1 MSVNLSSWVRR
12 VPIPDKLRLD
22 GKHLFKVG
30 NGPKKWREALDYIE
44 SVHPSQVECLN
55 AEGEVTR
62 TTKVDFGETEDE
74 SDEKKSK
81 GSSRDIELANIIM
94 EAGDRGA
101 RRHAEAYGVAF
112 TKMTDLVGIIAERL
126 TGIENAWQETLENR
140 AAALQ
145 STEEPESQDTA
156 GAMVG
161 QLINM
166 AAAKQQREGAA
177 GSAAVTSAVASKVSS
192 TQRKNTAR
200 KAVAAANAKKGKR

>member
-145 STEEPESQDTA
+145 STEEPESQDPA